1 MVPASNDTGIQKIFP
16 VTVQIYDTRFDRMM
30 PKFFDMN
37 LLKGRDVFTAK
48 SMFQTVNNLFTA
60 HSIRWDNHM
69 TTELDKTIVNISCH
83 MSVKTRAKAKNESII
98 VTECPCKILHNASGK
113 ASGAFCWN

>member
-1 MVPASNDTGIQKIFP
+1 MGDYFFEDLKSDIQEDALRIMVPASNDTGIQKIFP

-48 SMFQTVNNLFTA
+48 PMFQTVNNLFPA
-60 HSIRWDNHM
+60 HSIR
-69 TTELDKTIVNISCH
+69 
-83 MSVKTRAKAKNESII
+83 
-98 VTECPCKILHNASGK
+98 
-113 ASGAFCWN
+113 

>member
-1 MVPASNDTGIQKIFP
+1 MNHLSPFIKKEFTAELFSCGRTKTAAIVNCMGDYFFEDLKSDIQEDALRIMVPASSDTGIQKVFP

-48 SMFQTVNNLFTA
+48 SMFQTVNSLFTA
-60 HSIRWDNHM
+60 HSIR
-69 TTELDKTIVNISCH
+69 
-83 MSVKTRAKAKNESII
+83 
-98 VTECPCKILHNASGK
+98 
-113 ASGAFCWN
+113 

>member
-1 MVPASNDTGIQKIFP
+1 MGDYFFEDLKSDIQEDALRIMVPASSDTGIQKMFP

-37 LLKGRDVFTAK
+37 LLEGRDVFTAK

-60 HSIRWDNHM
+60 HSIR
-69 TTELDKTIVNISCH
+69 
-83 MSVKTRAKAKNESII
+83 
-98 VTECPCKILHNASGK
+98 
-113 ASGAFCWN
+113 